1 MIAKSVLPH
10 APSPLTAAANSTLL
24 QYFGRP
30 FSLNANHVDG
40 LGIKI
45 SARNRGRTSVHVLV
59 YPVSVTQ
66 GEQ

>member
-1 MIAKSVLPH
+1 MIAKSVLTH

-45 SARNRGRTSVHVLV
+45 TCTSVHV
-59 YPVSVTQ
+59 
-66 GEQ
+66 

>member
-1 MIAKSVLPH
+1 MIAKCVLTH

-45 SARNRGRTSVHVLV
+45 TCTSVHVLV

>member
-1 MIAKSVLPH
+1 MIAKSVLTH

-45 SARNRGRTSVHVLV
+45 TCTSVHVLV
-59 YPVSVTQ
+59 YPRQ
-66 GEQ
+66 